1 MSENE
6 IDAIFEQINKL
17 KVSTTASETASAN
30 NANSDLSEMLSG
42 VSAEIQRILDE
53 NKLTQEDL
61 CKITGMSQSNVSKIL
76 NGKVAP
82 RLDTLQKIAASTNTK
97 LVASFEK
104 IGGDEYWNTSIQL
117 K

>member
-17 KVSTTASETASAN
+17 KIPASNSETAPAN

-97 LVASFEK
+97 LVVSFEK
-104 IGGDEYWNTSIQL
+104 IGGDE
-117 K
+117 

>member
-1 MSENE
+1 MEGIFMSKNE

-17 KVSTTASETASAN
+17 KTPASNSGTASAN
-30 NANSDLSEMLSG
+30 TANSASVAMLNE

-97 LVASFEK
+97 LVVSFEK
-104 IGGDEYWNTSIQL
+104 IGGDE
-117 K
+117 

>member
-1 MSENE
+1 MGKNE

-17 KVSTTASETASAN
+17 NKPVSYSETTSTSSTNSALG
-30 NANSDLSEMLSG
+30 DMLNG
-42 VSAEIQRILDE
+42 VSAEIQRVLDE

-97 LVASFEK
+97 LVVSFEK
-104 IGGDEYWNTSIQL
+104 IGGDE
-117 K
+117 

>member
-1 MSENE
+1 MGENE

-17 KVSTTASETASAN
+17 KKPASGSEITSAN
-30 NANSDLSEMLSG
+30 NANSALGDMLNG
-42 VSAEIQRILDE
+42 VSAEIQRVLDD

-61 CKITGMSQSNVSKIL
+61 CKITGMSQSNISKIL

-97 LVASFEK
+97 LVVSFEK
-104 IGGDEYWNTSIQL
+104 IGGDE
-117 K
+117 

>member
-6 IDAIFEQINKL
+6 IDALFEQINKL
-17 KVSTTASETASAN
+17 KISTSTSGAASAN
-30 NANSDLSEMLSG
+30 NTNSALSDMLCG

-97 LVASFEK
+97 LVVSFEK
-104 IGGDEYWNTSIQL
+104 IGGDE
-117 K
+117 

>member
-1 MSENE
+1 MIEND

-17 KVSTTASETASAN
+17 KIPASYSETASAN

-42 VSAEIQRILDE
+42 VSAEIQRVLDE

-61 CKITGMSQSNVSKIL
+61 CKIAGMSQSNVSKIL

-97 LVASFEK
+97 LVVSFEK
-104 IGGDEYWNTSIQL
+104 IGGDE
-117 K
+117 

>member
-17 KVSTTASETASAN
+17 KIPASNSGTASAN

-97 LVASFEK
+97 LVVSFEK
-104 IGGDEYWNTSIQL
+104 IGGDE
-117 K
+117 